1 MYGCIW
7 VYVYES
13 IWWYM
18 NVNGSKWMYMK
29 VYEAIYGICAYEG
42 VRVYMSP

>member
-1 MYGCIW
+1 MSRYDGIW
-7 VYVYES
+7 KYMIVN
-13 IWWYM
+13 M

-29 VYEAIYGICAYEG
+29 VYEAIWWYMNAYEG